1 MRRRQSR
8 TAVLERDLSEAGS
21 RAAETI
27 SDLAEHALAAAR
39 EAGHAASPALQQT
52 AQGLSKALEKAADAL
67 AETGEHFA
75 RTGEKRAAVAAHV
88 ARVRLADASE
98 KFAESIRPQKKKSH
112 RVRNVFI
119 AVAVVG
125 GVVALVQSPLRSKV
139 TERLFGSSPEEEP
152 ESFQLPG
159 SEPLDSS
166 PARTT
171 TTTTAET
178 TETTDVVGSEGNG
191 VASAQSTR
199 ETSQS

>member
-1 MRRRQSR
+1 MRRRHSR

-21 RAAETI
+21 KAAETI

-52 AQGLSKALEKAADAL
+52 AQGLSKALEKAADAF

-88 ARVRLADASE
+88 ARARLADASE
-98 KFAESIRPQKKKSH
+98 KFAESIRPRKKSH
-112 RVRNVFI
+112 RVRNVLI

-152 ESFQLPG
+152 ESIQLPG
-159 SEPLDSS
+159 SEPLGTS
-166 PARTT
+166 PARTTT

-178 TETTDVVGSEGNG
+178 TETTETAGSEGNG
-191 VASAQSTR
+191 VASAQSAR